1 MRMELE
7 NQGYQPGL
15 CNIGPDEIQKRKRIG
30 YIGTALTFLF
40 IASFFLFNLPEVWK
54 WIIFGPVVYG
64 VSGFV
69 QARRKFCF
77 LFGISGISK
86 TTQTYVRTKTPEAK
100 SADVLKAIRM
110 ITEIVIISAIL
121 TALYVFV
128 S

>member
-7 NQGYQPGL
+7 NQGYQPGV

-30 YIGTALTFLF
+30 YIGLALTILF
-40 IASFFLFNLPEVWK
+40 IAAVSLFDLPEVFK
-54 WIIFGPVVYG
+54 WFIFGPVVYA

-86 TTQTYVRTKTPEAK
+86 TDLKYVRTKLPEAK
-100 SADVLKAIRM
+100 SADVRKAIRM
-110 ITEIVIISAIL
+110 IAEIVIISAIL